1 MATIKAGDLDVAYER
16 MGEGPDLVLIHGGF
30 ADRRMWGDLPARLA
44 ADFRV
49 THYDLRGH
57 GETGP
62 SGYAVYSGDLFARDL
77 VQLLDALDIRRAH
90 VLGLSLG
97 GIVAQ
102 HLAAGHGARVDRLVL
117 GSTMVRHD
125 LTAMD
130 RAATYFP
137 FISPSLTLRAIG
149 PIPFARLSLALIRM
163 VRGQGW
169 MSTNPETRAFL
180 MDLARGMSRAEYV
193 KVLRAVYRNKGVD
206 LSRISAPTLVL
217 TGDAET
223 DTLIAHADH
232 LGDGIAGA
240 KRGVIGDAGH
250 IMNLDAPG
258 PFAEVVTRFLQ
269 GDAALS
275 PVAG

>member
-1 MATIKAGDLDVAYER
+1 MAKIKAGDLEVAYER
-16 MGEGPDLVLIHGGF
+16 AGEGPDVVLIHGGF
-30 ADRRMWGDLPARLA
+30 ADRRMWGDLPDRLA
-44 ADFRV
+44 SDFRV
-49 THYDLRGH
+49 TQYDLRGH

-77 VQLLDALDIRRAH
+77 VHLLDALGIERTH
-90 VLGLSLG
+90 IVGLSLG

-102 HLAAGHGARVDRLVL
+102 HLAAEHGGRVDRVVL

-163 VRGQGW
+163 ARGQGW
-169 MSTNPETRAFL
+169 MSTDPETRAFL
-180 MDLARGMSRAEYV
+180 LDLARGMSRAEYV

-206 LSRISAPTLVL
+206 LSRIAAPTLVL
-217 TGDAET
+217 TGEAET
-223 DTLIAHADH
+223 ETLVAHADH
-232 LGDGIAGA
+232 LADKIAGA
-240 KRGVIGDAGH
+240 ERGVIGHAGH

-258 PFAEVVTRFLQ
+258 PFAQIVARFLQ
-269 GDAALS
+269 GNAALS
-275 PVAG
+275 PGAG